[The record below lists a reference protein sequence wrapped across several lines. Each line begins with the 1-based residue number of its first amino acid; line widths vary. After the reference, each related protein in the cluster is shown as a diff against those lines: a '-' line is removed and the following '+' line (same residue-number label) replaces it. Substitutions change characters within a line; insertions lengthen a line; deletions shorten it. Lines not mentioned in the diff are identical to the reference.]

1 MRSKITLL
9 EVRALKNHICRR
21 SARSKHIFLDY
32 TVFLDS
38 IDSTGSTDSIDIID
52 SIDSIL
58 VPHKETA
65 NIHTTHK
72 GARARAKVP
81 MGAARFA
88 RRPHRYFCSP
98 FVCGVNVGGL
108 FVWHKYRIYRIYNI
122 YRVL

>member
-1 MRSKITLL
+1 MVSAESK
-9 EVRALKNHICRR
+9 
-21 SARSKHIFLDY
+21 
-32 TVFLDS
+32 
-38 IDSTGSTDSIDIID
+38 DSIDIID

-65 NIHTTHK
+65 THK
-72 GARARAKVP
+72 GARARTKVP

-108 FVWHKYRIYRIYNI
+108 FVWHKYRIYRTYNI
-122 YRVL
+122 CEVCRFYKNLESL